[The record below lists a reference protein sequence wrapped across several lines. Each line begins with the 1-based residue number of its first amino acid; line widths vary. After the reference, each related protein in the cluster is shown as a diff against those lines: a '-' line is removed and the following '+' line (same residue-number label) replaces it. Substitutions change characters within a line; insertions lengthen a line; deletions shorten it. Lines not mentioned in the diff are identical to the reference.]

1 MSQLSRCKL
10 TRVRKTVEETVW
22 KDELTTI
29 CRSEDLTVPPLVGC
43 CRWNLDLPLLRIAVE
58 GSDNPIILNQ
68 PCQRHF
74 HLTSRSTTLSGD
86 VQRSSVLFEVHRCVH
101 LNRWSVVCGCVLHR
115 GQRGEGWCVSS
126 TLCRYEIRMGLLLV
140 LSWAGV

>member
-43 CRWNLDLPLLRIAVE
+43 CRWNQVPLSMSLLGFGMGTMLANFHMCSIKLVVGAVFNMRVQE
-58 GSDNPIILNQ
+58 GL
-68 PCQRHF
+68 
-74 HLTSRSTTLSGD
+74 
-86 VQRSSVLFEVHRCVH
+86 
-101 LNRWSVVCGCVLHR
+101 CVL
-115 GQRGEGWCVSS
+115 G
-126 TLCRYEIRMGLLLV
+126 
-140 LSWAGV
+140 A